1 MMAAGDRV
9 ARSVEG
15 LDVID
20 LDLLFA
26 PTGCA
31 RVLVSPTSCSSS
43 KTPNVVLLKSKL
55 AFIGAP
61 GGSSS

>member
-1 MMAAGDRV
+1 MMTAGDRV

-20 LDLLFA
+20 LDLFFA
-26 PTGCA
+26 PTGCT
-31 RVLVSPTSCSSS
+31 RVLVSPTNRSSS

-55 AFIGAP
+55 AFVRTP